1 MRYEMA
7 EIHVEFES
15 NGSVYDPNV
24 MAIATGGDME
34 LSLDLLGQG
43 FDALRSYIMSV
54 DPDATN
60 WPAQIHKIK
69 GLAASLGARRL
80 ADAARIAETCADG
93 LKREAWLGLLRREL
107 GHLECRLFR
116 H

>member
-1 MRYEMA
+1 MA

-15 NGSVYDPNV
+15 SGSIYDPNV
-24 MAIATGGDME
+24 MALATDGDME

-43 FDALRSYIMSV
+43 FDALRSYVSAL
-54 DPDATN
+54 DPALPDWA
-60 WPAQIHKIK
+60 AQMHKIK

-80 ADAARIAETCADG
+80 ADAARIAEGCEDRP
-93 LKREAWLGLLRREL
+93 KRDAWQNLIRREL
-107 GHLECRLFR
+107 SHLECMLFR

>member
-1 MRYEMA
+1 MA

-15 NGSVYDPNV
+15 NGSVYDPTV
-24 MAIATGGDME
+24 MAVATGGDMV

-43 FDALRSYIMSV
+43 FDALRSYISSA
-54 DPDATN
+54 DPVAPS
-60 WPAQIHKIK
+60 WPAQLHKIK

-80 ADAARIAETCADG
+80 ADAARIAETCDAEQ
-93 LKREAWLGLLRREL
+93 KRQAWLGLLRREL
-107 GHLECRLFR
+107 SHLECRLFR

>member
-1 MRYEMA
+1 MA
-7 EIHVEFES
+7 EIQVEFES
-15 NGSVYDPNV
+15 NGSVYDPSV

-43 FDALRSYIMSV
+43 LDALRSYITSA
-54 DPDATN
+54 DPITTS
-60 WPAQIHKIK
+60 WPAQVHKIK

-80 ADAARIAETCADG
+80 AEAARSAEHCDG
-93 LKREAWLGLLRREL
+93 LVKREAWLGLLRREL
-107 GHLECRLFR
+107 SHLECRLFR

>member
-1 MRYEMA
+1 MA

-15 NGSVYDPNV
+15 SGSVYDPTV
-24 MAIATGGDME
+24 MTVATGGDLD

-43 FDALRSYIMSV
+43 FDALRTYISAI
-54 DPDATN
+54 DPVAPN
-60 WPAQIHKIK
+60 WSAQIHKIK

-80 ADAARIAETCADG
+80 ADAARIAEVCEEQI
-93 LKREAWLGLLRREL
+93 KREAWLGLLRREL
-107 GHLECRLFR
+107 NHLECRLFR

>member
-1 MRYEMA
+1 MA
-7 EIHVEFES
+7 EVQVKFES
-15 NGSVYDPNV
+15 SGVVYDPTV
-24 MAIATGGDME
+24 MTVATGGDLG

-43 FDALRSYIMSV
+43 FNALRSYISAL
-54 DPDATN
+54 DPVAAQ

-80 ADAARIAETCADG
+80 ADAARIAEVCEEPI
-93 LKREAWLGLLRREL
+93 KREAWLGLLRREL
-107 GHLECRLFR
+107 NHLECRLFR